1 MALLEFSQKLMAMDE
16 ATWTRHANPWSVY
29 SRFTILPL
37 LSLALYSREWF
48 EWGALIPLFL
58 VVLWIWY
65 NPRAFN
71 APKSTNNWASKGTF
85 GERIYLRKNQ
95 LQIPEHHLRMA
106 NVLLIITFV
115 GMPILIYAL
124 YINDVGWILLGNAMV
139 MLPKAWFVDRMVW
152 LYEDMRD
159 SDPEFQSWLKG

>member
-1 MALLEFSQKLMAMDE
+1 MDE
-16 ATWTRHANPWSVY
+16 TTWAQHANPWSVY

-37 LSLALYSREWF
+37 LSFALYSREWLG
-48 EWGALIPLFL
+48 WGALIPLSF
-58 VVLWIWY
+58 VMFWIWY

-85 GERIYLRKNQ
+85 GERIYLRKAQ
-95 LQIPEHHLRMA
+95 LELPKHHLQMA
-106 NVLLIITFV
+106 NVLLALTFV

-124 YINDVGWILLGNAMV
+124 YINEIGWILFGNAMV

-152 LYEDMRD
+152 LYEDMKD
-159 SDPEFQSWLKG
+159 SDPEFQSWLKD